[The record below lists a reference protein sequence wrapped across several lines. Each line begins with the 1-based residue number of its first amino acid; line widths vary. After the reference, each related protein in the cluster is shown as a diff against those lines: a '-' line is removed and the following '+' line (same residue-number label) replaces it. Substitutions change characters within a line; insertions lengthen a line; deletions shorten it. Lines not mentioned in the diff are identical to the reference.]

1 MSKNIIICSDGT
13 GNTSIKGRGTNV
25 FKLFEAVDNNGHRVD
40 PLLKPQVAFY
50 DDGVGTSDWK
60 LLKILGGAFGIG
72 LSRNVRQLY
81 KELVRIYDGGKDPDQ
96 IFLFGFSRGA
106 FTVRT
111 LAGFIANQGILQRQ
125 AKDTPETLDQRIKD
139 AYKAYRQCYRPAL
152 WRTWPWKKLFPIRP
166 RPSAEGKPHIRF
178 LGVWDTVDAVGLPFH
193 VADIWNK
200 LVYQFKFDNRDLG
213 GNVDQACHALA
224 IDDARAAFSP
234 VLWNQPPGETRVE
247 QVWFAGSHSNVGG
260 GYPKQ
265 GMSLVSLDWMMEKA
279 SHAGL
284 RFLHSDRQF
293 CREHL
298 NADDKLYD
306 PRAGVGVFYRWKPR
320 DITELSKKAN
330 ISRPVI
336 HISALERIAH
346 GTEDYVP
353 GNIPDYIDVFPTPQ
367 ATPMANAVMSAR
379 AAALNMVIAAAP
391 PNMLPLVRS
400 TIRAGWLSY
409 YLYLITCTV
418 ALLLAISGG
427 AVARLWTDP
436 VDVLRNAGRMLWS
449 LVKGDME
456 ALKRIAFGPSDHPL
470 AWGALGALFLTSIL
484 ISLYTNKR
492 MNAHFGLFWQ
502 GQQQNL
508 REALKDVRLAVA
520 AMMPAAP
527 EAPTDTTP
535 PSSPASTAPPSAVS
549 KDASGMPIGS
559 RSGGD

>member
-25 FKLFEAVDNNGHRVD
+25 FKLFEAVDVNGHRTDVS
-40 PLLKPQVAFY
+40 LTPQVAFY

-81 KELVRIYDGGKDPDQ
+81 KELVRIYDGGSDPDQ
-96 IFLFGFSRGA
+96 IYLFGFSRGA

-111 LAGFIANQGILQRQ
+111 LAGFIANQGILPRQ
-125 AKDTPETLDQRIKD
+125 AKDTPETLDRRIKD

-152 WRTWPWKKLFPIRP
+152 WRTWPWYKLFPLPKRA
-166 RPSAEGKPHIRF
+166 SAEGKPPIRF

-200 LVYQFKFDNRDLG
+200 LVYQFKFDNRDLAR
-213 GNVDQACHALA
+213 NVEQACHALA
-224 IDDARAAFSP
+224 IDDERAAFSP
-234 VLWNQPPGETRVE
+234 LLWNQPPGETRIE
-247 QVWFAGSHSNVGG
+247 QVWFAGAHSNVGG

-298 NADDKLYD
+298 NGDDKLYD

-320 DITELSKKAN
+320 DITELSRVAG
-330 ISRPVI
+330 IERPAI
-336 HISALERIAH
+336 HISALERVAH

-353 GNIPDYIDVFPTPQ
+353 GNIPDVLDIFPTPQ

-379 AAALNMVIAAAP
+379 AAALNMVVAAAP
-391 PNMLPLVRS
+391 PNMLPLVRG
-400 TIRAGWLSY
+400 TVRAGWLSY

-418 ALLLAISGG
+418 GLLLAISGG
-427 AVARLWTDP
+427 ELTHLWTAP
-436 VDVLRNAGRMLWS
+436 LSVMSNAGRMVLA
-449 LVKGDME
+449 LVRGDIE
-456 ALKRIAFGPSDHPL
+456 ALRAIAYGPSDHPIAWTSL
-470 AWGALGALFLTSIL
+470 ATLFVISIA
-484 ISLYTNKR
+484 ISLYTGKR
-492 MNAHFGLFWQ
+492 MKAHFGLFWQ

-520 AMMPAAP
+520 AMMPPAPAESAADILP
-527 EAPTDTTP
+527 PTTP
-535 PSSPASTAPPSAVS
+535 PPTQPPTQPPTHPPA
-549 KDASGMPIGS
+549 
-559 RSGGD
+559 R